1 MSDER
6 QRVSKII
13 ARSGV
18 ASRREAES
26 IVEGGRVRVNG
37 SIIHHPGHPVG
48 PGDVIE
54 VDGRPIPMAA
64 THTYVMLNK
73 PRGTITGRMDPEGRP
88 TVLDLVAHLP
98 VRVEPVGRLDMDTEG
113 ILLLTNDGELA
124 HKLTHPST
132 GVPKRYVAKVWR
144 TPDEKTL
151 KRVRNG
157 VNLEDGRTHPC
168 KVRVV
173 ETTDTGN
180 AWVEVTV
187 TEGRNRLIRRMFEA
201 VNHPVS
207 KLRRESFATL
217 ADHSLPRGASR
228 LLTPAEINR
237 LRDIASGVPATEAGA
252 GEKYKKGYARPKP
265 KNPKGTRK
273 RMGEKRTARK
283 GGQRQAG
290 GAPVKKKR
298 R

>member
-1 MSDER
+1 MSNDH
-6 QRVSKII
+6 QRISKII

-26 IVEGGRVRVNG
+26 LVEAGRVRVNG
-37 SIIHHPGHPVG
+37 SVVHHPGHPVA
-48 PGDVIE
+48 PGDIIE
-54 VDGRPIPMAA
+54 VNGRPIPIQA
-64 THTYVMLNK
+64 THVYILLNK
-73 PRGTITGRMDPEGRP
+73 PKGTITGRSDPEGRP
-88 TVLDLVAHLP
+88 TVLDLVAKLQ

-113 ILLLTNDGELA
+113 MLLLTNDGDLA

-151 KRVRNG
+151 KRVRAG
-157 VNLEDGRTHPC
+157 INLEDGRTHPC
-168 KVRVV
+168 KVRIV
-173 ETTDTGN
+173 ETTDSGN

-207 KLRRESFATL
+207 KLRRESFATIADRSL
-217 ADHSLPRGASR
+217 ARGAYR
-228 LLTPAEINR
+228 VLTPEEVKR
-237 LRDIASGVPATEAGA
+237 LRDIAAGIDPTEAGA
-252 GEKYKKGYARPKP
+252 GGKYKKGYARPKP
-265 KNPKGTRK
+265 KNARGTRK
-273 RMGEKRTARK
+273 RMGEKRAART
-283 GGQRQAG
+283 GGQRKAG
-290 GAPVKKKR
+290 ASPKNR